1 MTLLE
6 KHIEIVESVN
16 NAQTN
21 SEHQT
26 ASSRLDGF
34 REALNL
40 MGINQLIECDM
51 HYIEQGVD
59 RPMCCG
65 IFLDWEPPQ

>member
-26 ASSRLDGF
+26 ASLRLNGF

-40 MGINQLIECDM
+40 MGINQLMECDM
-51 HYIEQGVD
+51 HYIEQGID

-65 IFLDWEPPQ
+65 VFLDWEPPK